1 VFFLR
6 QGRENS
12 IKEIK
17 GIDSVSRLITCGFL
31 PHWDP
36 QGMAFSVDLF
46 TDLATHV
53 PCSEFTFKP
62 DRSAIEFVKEI
73 TG

>member
-1 VFFLR
+1 MLFLR

-31 PHWDP
+31 PHWDS
-36 QGMAFSVDLF
+36 QGMVFSMDFL
-46 TDLATHV
+46 TDLAAHV
-53 PCSEFTFKP
+53 PCSEFAFKP
-62 DRSAIEFVKEI
+62 DRSAIELVKDI
-73 TG
+73 TT